1 MAVGRSTDEVAGAIA
16 SDGEQMTE
24 QVHRATGRRGSRTG
38 STLVAIVAFAVALVA
53 CGSTPSAQTA
63 AEPATSP
70 PRSGV
75 AHTLPLRASPPV
87 AGARGAARPRQSRI
101 DKTVKVAKLSY
112 LSETRGRVLHQQL
125 ARIASDGILL
135 NALSRGNVAGAQA
148 EADAQLHSPGNH
160 FVHVTRISVVRGSRV
175 LVNATVN
182 ADGVFVVAPGSRVL
196 RSHGRLLGTL
206 LVSIQDVTGYVKVV
220 HDLTGATVVA
230 RGGSGRVRVSRGT
243 PPIGRLPASGHVTI
257 IGHRY
262 AVRSFHELGWGNEP
276 LTVWILE
283 RA

>member
-1 MAVGRSTDEVAGAIA
+1 
-16 SDGEQMTE
+16 
-24 QVHRATGRRGSRTG
+24 
-38 STLVAIVAFAVALVA
+38 
-53 CGSTPSAQTA
+53 
-63 AEPATSP
+63 
-70 PRSGV
+70 V
-75 AHTLPLRASPPV
+75 AHTLPSRASPPV
-87 AGARGAARPRQSRI
+87 AGARGAARAPRQSRI

-135 NALSRGNVAGAQA
+135 KALSRGNVAGAQA

-230 RGGSGRVRVSRGT
+230 RGGSGRVRVSRGA
-243 PPIGRLPASGHVTI
+243 PPISRLPASGHVTI

-262 AVRSFHELGWGNEP
+262 TVRSFQELGWGNEP

-283 RA
+283 RP